1 MTELHKLLKTVI
13 PTIEGH
19 EILLKQ
25 NSVNVISA
33 HDNSEHAKGYTAKW
47 VANGGGEWSYP
58 TLEDIQEFVNSKT
71 VVETK
76 EEVNAYS
83 EFTAKEL
90 IAEIEKRSLEIG
102 KDKSKPALVAI
113 LLDDDA
119 KEKE

>member
-13 PTIEGH
+13 PTIEGD

-76 EEVNAYS
+76 EEVKS
-83 EFTAKEL
+83 EPKAEEAEALTESIEAEEAPKKRGPKAK
-90 IAEIEKRSLEIG
+90 
-102 KDKSKPALVAI
+102 
-113 LLDDDA
+113 
-119 KEKE
+119 